1 MLQSVHIAGFKSI
14 REQTLEFGRVNVLIG
29 PNGAGKSNLVSFFR
43 MLEWSMK
50 GNLQLF
56 VAREGGSRDLLFL
69 GPKVTKRIAYDLRF
83 ADGPW
88 TGNYRVELHPAAR
101 DALVYGDESLNDRS
115 DESRLQHRSL
125 LSQGE
130 SQLFDDLQ
138 GGEFRHGEGTLSET
152 HRFLAG
158 CRTFHFHDTS
168 AEAGIRLKSDP
179 SEGSSLRSRGENLA
193 AFLFRLREERRPY
206 YDRIVATVRQ
216 VAPFFRDFDLAPDAG
231 RKVMLTWRGHTS
243 EYEFGPHQLSDGT
256 LRFMAMAALLLQP
269 EEDLPRLIVLDEPE
283 LGLHPFALNV
293 FAGLVQQASEH
304 CQVLLATQSPQLLD
318 NFEADQVIVVDMV
331 GGESQ
336 FHRLDAERL
345 REWREDDSLSD
356 LWNKNV
362 LGGRPSALEL
372 PSAPR

>member
-14 REQTLEFGRVNVLIG
+14 RDQTLDLGPVNVLIG

-43 MLEWSMK
+43 MLELSMK
-50 GNLQLF
+50 GNLQLY
-56 VAREGGSRDLLFL
+56 VAREGGSRDLLHL
-69 GPKVTKRIAYDLRF
+69 GPKVTKHVAFDLRL
-83 ADGPW
+83 AEGAW
-88 TGNYRVELHPAAR
+88 SGNYRAELYPVPR
-101 DALVYGDESLNDRS
+101 DALAYGDEVLNDRTEDDRWRTRTS
-115 DESRLQHRSL
+115 VV
-125 LSQGE
+125 QGE
-130 SQLFDDLQ
+130 SKFFQELQ
-138 GGEFRHGEGTLSET
+138 EGQYRHDQGTLSET
-152 HRFLAG
+152 HRFLSN

-179 SEGSSLRSRGENLA
+179 SEGGSLRTRGENLA
-193 AFLFRLREERRPY
+193 AFLYRLREERRPY

-304 CQVLLATQSPQLLD
+304 GQVLLATQSPQLLD
-318 NFEADQVIVVDMV
+318 HFEADQVIVVDLV

-336 FHRLDAERL
+336 FHRLDPEPL
-345 REWREDDSLSD
+345 REWLDGYTLSE

-362 LGGRPSALEL
+362 LGGRPS
-372 PSAPR
+372 

>member
-1 MLQSVHIAGFKSI
+1 MLQYVHIAGFKSI
-14 REQTLEFGRVNVLIG
+14 REQTLELGRVNVLIG

-56 VAREGGSRDLLFL
+56 VGREGGANSLLHNGTKATPAVSFELELPSEHWVERYQASLVPAAQDTLIYSEEVVRSTPRIPQEASRKTRL
-69 GPKVTKRIAYDLRF
+69 GPGHKESALPLE
-83 ADGPW
+83 ADNGIVAC
-88 TGNYRVELHPAAR
+88 RRAR
-101 DALVYGDESLNDRS
+101 N
-115 DESRLQHRSL
+115 
-125 LSQGE
+125 
-130 SQLFDDLQ
+130 
-138 GGEFRHGEGTLSET
+138 
-152 HRFLAG
+152 FLAN

-179 SEGSSLRSRGENLA
+179 SEGGSLRSRGENLA
-193 AFLFRLREERRPY
+193 AFLYRLREERRPY

-231 RKVMLTWRGHTS
+231 RKVLLTWRGHTS

-293 FAGLVQQASEH
+293 FAGLVQQAAEH
-304 CQVLLATQSPQLLD
+304 CQVLIATQSPQLLD

-331 GGESQ
+331 GGETQ
-336 FHRLDAERL
+336 FRRLDPERL
-345 REWREDDSLSD
+345 REWREDYSLAD

-362 LGGRPSALEL
+362 LGGRPS
-372 PSAPR
+372 